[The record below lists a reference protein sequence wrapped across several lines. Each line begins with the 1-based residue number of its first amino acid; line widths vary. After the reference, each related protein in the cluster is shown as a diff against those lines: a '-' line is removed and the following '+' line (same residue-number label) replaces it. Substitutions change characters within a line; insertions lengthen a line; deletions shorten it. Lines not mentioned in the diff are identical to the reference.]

1 MVASGNVFGGVFP
14 MMELDSMKTDTKLA
28 DRRNSDFPGIIPPFD
43 GRRRGDAILV
53 ALNHALN
60 QNDLEVARQLLAEYQ
75 SVNGESR
82 LLLTV
87 DRRTHQS
94 NPAFVLNHLWERIRS
109 KFS

>member
-1 MVASGNVFGGVFP
+1 MQ
-14 MMELDSMKTDTKLA
+14 TDTRQA
-28 DRRNSDFPGIIPPFD
+28 DRRNSDFPSIIAPLG

-60 QNDLEVARQLLAEYQ
+60 QNDLEVARQLLVEYQ
-75 SVNGESR
+75 RINGESR
-82 LLLTV
+82 LQLTV